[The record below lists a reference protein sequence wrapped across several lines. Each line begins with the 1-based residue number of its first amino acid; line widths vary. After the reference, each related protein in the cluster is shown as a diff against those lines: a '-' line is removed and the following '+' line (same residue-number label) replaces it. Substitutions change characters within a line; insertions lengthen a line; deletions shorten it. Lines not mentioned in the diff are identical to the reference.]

1 MISVMI
7 VVRTSVLA
15 KYKTQGSVLNI
26 LNFIYR
32 FYNKKGSIIE
42 IVEIRKNKFIHK
54 FFLFS
59 YSKKDLILARG
70 VNWFEA
76 DLIIV

>member
-1 MISVMI
+1 MI
-7 VVRTSVLA
+7 VVRTSVVSR
-15 KYKTQGSVLNI
+15 YKTQGSVLNI
-26 LNFIYR
+26 LNFIYG

-54 FFLFS
+54 FFLSS

-70 VNWFEA
+70 VNWFKA